1 MRVSM
6 LVVIFLAL
14 LWSFSNAQEVTIPI
28 VTAPYQQIGD
38 ILNEDVPKFTVE
50 VEGRTYKVQ
59 TPHIFVRSA
68 GAVRQVDTVFSP
80 TPVECGKY
88 YLRYDPGWGY
98 SCERIGYFPWFAAG
112 EDEHGKWRTEVVG
125 SLSSQVVGAV
135 NFQISMRGMDGK
147 SKSVWGG
154 IPSIQTV
161 MSLIAYGHIP
171 GRNNTFVALGN
182 AECGITST
190 GISCYQ
196 KDGVVTGSVMVIL
209 KGTSEEVLD
218 AFTTQLTFLYTTK
231 NGTIPWQVAVPVN
244 WWADATNR
252 WSVPV
257 VETPVEVKGQTL
269 PPNNSSFAVLNLC
282 DKPQTVRVSAHGW
295 SGEELW
301 AHNLPKELE
310 AGNILPQVPDLL
322 WSGGVYANLVSS
334 LFGDDIKTGVI
345 SDTRVN
351 EELPFRGMLTFKGS
365 EDGCK
370 IAVLGLR
377 ATGDSITSTIA
388 HPEK

>member
-14 LWSFSNAQEVTIPI
+14 GSFSNAQEVTTPI
-28 VTAPYQQIGD
+28 VTAPYQQVGD
-38 ILNEDVPKFTVE
+38 INEDVPEFIVE
-50 VEGRTYKVQ
+50 IEGRTYKVQ
-59 TPHIFVRSA
+59 IPSTFIRFV
-68 GAVRQVDTVFSP
+68 GAVRQVDSVFSP

-88 YLRYDPGWGY
+88 PLVYEPGLGY
-98 SCERIGYFPWFAAG
+98 TCKRQGVFPWFAAG

-135 NFQISMRGMDGK
+135 NFQTSVRGMNGK
-147 SKSVWGG
+147 SKNVWGG
-154 IPSIQTV
+154 NPSIQTV
-161 MSLIAYGHIP
+161 ANGMATGHFP
-171 GRNNTFVALGN
+171 GRNTTFVAVGD
-182 AECGITST
+182 ADCTATST
-190 GISCYQ
+190 GVSCHQ

-209 KGTSEEVLD
+209 SGTSEEVLD

-231 NGTIPWQVAVPVN
+231 NGTMPWQVAVPVN
-244 WWADATNR
+244 WWGDATNR

-269 PPNNSSFAVLNLC
+269 PPNNSSFAVVNLC

-301 AHNLPKELE
+301 AHDLPRQLE
-310 AGNILPQVPDLL
+310 AGEIMPQLPDIL

-334 LFGDDIKTGVI
+334 LFGEDIKTGVI
-345 SDTRVN
+345 AQTRVT
-351 EELPFRGMLTFKGS
+351 EELPFRGMLTFTGS
-365 EDGCK
+365 EAGCK

-388 HPEK
+388 HPE

>member
-6 LVVIFLAL
+6 LVVIIVLAL
-14 LWSFSNAQEVTIPI
+14 GSFSKAQEVTTPI
-28 VTAPYQQIGD
+28 VTAPYQLVGD
-38 ILNEDVPKFTVE
+38 ILNEDVPEFTVE

-59 TPHIFVRSA
+59 IPSTFTRSV
-68 GAVRQVDTVFSP
+68 GAVRQAVNVFSP
-80 TPVECGKY
+80 TPVDCGKY
-88 YLRYDPGWGY
+88 HLRYHEGWGFT
-98 SCERIGYFPWFAAG
+98 CERVGYFPWFAAG
-112 EDEHGKWRTEVVG
+112 ENQYGKWRTEVVG

-147 SKSVWGG
+147 SKTVMGG
-154 IPSIQTV
+154 NPSIQTI
-161 MSLIAYGHIP
+161 SGNSATGHAP
-171 GRNNTFVALGN
+171 GRNTTYVVVGD

-209 KGTSEEVLD
+209 SGTSEEVLD

-244 WWADATNR
+244 WLADATNR
-252 WSVPV
+252 WIIPV

-269 PPNNSSFAVLNLC
+269 PPNNSSFAVVNLC
-282 DKPQTVRVSAHGW
+282 DKPQNIRVSAHGW

-310 AGNILPQVPDLL
+310 AGEIMPQLPDIL

-334 LFGDDIKTGVI
+334 LFGEDIKTGVI
-345 SDTRVN
+345 AQTRVS
-351 EELPFRGMLTFKGS
+351 EELPFRGILTFTGS
-365 EDGCK
+365 EAGCK

>member
-14 LWSFSNAQEVTIPI
+14 LWSFSKAQEVTPV
-28 VTAPYQQIGD
+28 VTAPYQLVGD
-38 ILNEDVPKFTVE
+38 ILNEDVPEFTVE
-50 VEGRTYKVQ
+50 IEGKTYKVQ
-59 TPHIFVRSA
+59 IPSTFTRSA
-68 GAVRQVDTVFSP
+68 GAVRQVDTVYSP

-88 YLRYDPGWGY
+88 YLRYDQGWGY

-125 SLSSQVVGAV
+125 SLSSQVEGAV
-135 NFQISMRGMDGK
+135 NFQISMLGANGK
-147 SKSVWGG
+147 SKSVMGG
-154 IPSIQTV
+154 NPSIQTV
-161 MSLIAYGHIP
+161 VSLTATGHAP
-171 GRNNTFVALGN
+171 GRNTTFVIVGD
-182 AECGITST
+182 AECGTTST
-190 GISCYQ
+190 GVSCYQ

-231 NGTIPWQVAVPVN
+231 NGTMPWQVAVPVN

-269 PPNNSSFAVLNLC
+269 PPNNSSFAVVNLC
-282 DKPQTVRVSAHGW
+282 DKPQNIRVSAHGW

-301 AHNLPKELE
+301 AHDLPKELE
-310 AGNILPQVPDLL
+310 AGSILPQVPDRL

-334 LFGDDIKTGVI
+334 LFGEDIKTGVI
-345 SDTRVN
+345 AQTRVT
-351 EELPFRGMLTFKGS
+351 EELPFRGMLTFTGS
-365 EDGCK
+365 EAGCK

>member
-14 LWSFSNAQEVTIPI
+14 GSFSNAQEVTTQI
-28 VTAPYQQIGD
+28 VTAPYQQVGD
-38 ILNEDVPKFTVE
+38 INEDVPQFTVE
-50 VEGRTYKVQ
+50 IEGRTTKSQPQHLHSFSGSSATGCKRSSAQLRLSVASTTTDTTKVGDI
-59 TPHIFVRSA
+59 T
-68 GAVRQVDTVFSP
+68 
-80 TPVECGKY
+80 
-88 YLRYDPGWGY
+88 
-98 SCERIGYFPWFAAG
+98 CERVGYFPWFAAG

-125 SLSSQVVGAV
+125 SLSLQVVGAV
-135 NFQISMRGMDGK
+135 NFDMSTRGMDGK

-154 IPSIQTV
+154 NPAIQTV
-161 MSLIAYGHIP
+161 MSGMATGHPP
-171 GRNNTFVALGN
+171 GRNTTFSVIGD

-190 GISCYQ
+190 GISCYR
-196 KDGVVTGSVMVIL
+196 KDGVVTGSVRIL
-209 KGTSEEVLD
+209 LMGTSEEVLD
-218 AFTTQLTFLYTTK
+218 AFTTQLTFLYTTSEGK
-231 NGTIPWQVAVPVN
+231 IPWQVAVPVT
-244 WWADATNR
+244 WFEDATNR

-282 DKPQTVRVSAHGW
+282 DKPQTVRVSAHSW

-301 AHNLPKELE
+301 AHTLPKELE
-310 AGNILPQVPDLL
+310 AGVIMPQLPDLL
-322 WSGGVYANLVSS
+322 WSGGVYANLISS
-334 LFGDDIKTGVI
+334 MFGEDIKTGVI
-345 SDTRVN
+345 AHTRVD
-351 EELPFRGMLTFKGS
+351 EEQPFRGMLNFVGS

>member
-1 MRVSM
+1 MRVPCL
-6 LVVIFLAL
+6 LVVIILAL
-14 LWSFSNAQEVTIPI
+14 GSFSKAQEVTPV
-28 VTAPYQQIGD
+28 VTAPYKLVENIT
-38 ILNEDVPKFTVE
+38 EDLPQFTVE
-50 VEGRTYKVQ
+50 VEGNIHKVP
-59 TPHIFVRSA
+59 TPNTFVRSV
-68 GAVRQVDTVFSP
+68 GAVRQVVNVFSP

-88 YLRYDPGWGY
+88 YHRYHEGWGFT
-98 SCERIGYFPWFAAG
+98 CERVGYFPWFAAG

-125 SLSSQVVGAV
+125 SLSLQVVGAV
-135 NFQISMRGMDGK
+135 NFDMSTRGMDGK

-154 IPSIQTV
+154 NPAIQTV
-161 MSLIAYGHIP
+161 MSGMATGHPP
-171 GRNNTFVALGN
+171 GRNTTFSVIGD

-190 GISCYQ
+190 GISCYR
-196 KDGVVTGSVMVIL
+196 KDGVVTGSVRIL
-209 KGTSEEVLD
+209 LMGTSEEVLD
-218 AFTTQLTFLYTTK
+218 AFTTQLTFLYTTSEGK
-231 NGTIPWQVAVPVN
+231 IPWQVAVPVT
-244 WWADATNR
+244 WFEDATNR

-282 DKPQTVRVSAHGW
+282 DKPQTVRVSAHSW

-301 AHNLPKELE
+301 AHTLPKELE
-310 AGNILPQVPDLL
+310 AGVIMPQLPDLL
-322 WSGGVYANLVSS
+322 WSGGVYANLISS
-334 LFGDDIKTGVI
+334 MFGEDIKTGVI
-345 SDTRVN
+345 AHTRVD
-351 EELPFRGMLTFKGS
+351 EEQPFRGMLNFVGS

>member
-14 LWSFSNAQEVTIPI
+14 GSFSKAQEVTPVVI
-28 VTAPYQQIGD
+28 APYQLNSD
-38 ILNEDVPKFTVE
+38 INEDVPEFTIE
-50 VEGRTYKVQ
+50 VEGRTYKVP
-59 TPHIFVRSA
+59 TPHIFTRSV
-68 GAVRQVDTVFSP
+68 GAVRQAVNVFSP
-80 TPVECGKY
+80 TPVDCGKY
-88 YLRYDPGWGY
+88 YLRHDPGWGY

-112 EDEHGKWRTEVVG
+112 EDQYGKWRTEIIG
-125 SLSSQVVGAV
+125 NLHSLVEGAV
-135 NFQISMRGMDGK
+135 NFDMSTRGMDGK
-147 SKSVWGG
+147 MKSVMGG
-154 IPSIQTV
+154 NPALQTV
-161 MSLIAYGHIP
+161 VSGLTTGHPP
-171 GRNNTFVALGN
+171 GRNTTYTVVGD

-190 GISCYQ
+190 GVSCYQ
-196 KDGVVTGSVMVIL
+196 KDGIVTGSVMVIL

-231 NGTIPWQVAVPVN
+231 NGTMPWQVAVPIT

-334 LFGDDIKTGVI
+334 LFGGDIKTGVI
-345 SDTRVN
+345 AQTRVS
-351 EELPFRGMLTFKGS
+351 EELPFRGMLTFEGS
-365 EDGCK
+365 EAGCK